1 MGETKPMGER
11 MAAVETWQTQHEIL
25 CASRFSE
32 VKNILLWLIA
42 TIAAAAISLM
52 GWMAVQ
58 LYTMEPLRMTVTQ
71 SAPPA
76 AVSVARTP

>member
-32 VKNILLWLIA
+32 VKNILFWLIG
-42 TIAAAAISLM
+42 TIAAAALSLM
-52 GWMAVQ
+52 GWMMVQ
-58 LYTMEPLRMTVTQ
+58 LYTMEPMRMQVTA
-71 SAPPA
+71 SPPA
-76 AVSVARTP
+76 AVSVARQP